1 MLKPK
6 TLHASTFHFYLE
18 RVSENWE
25 QSCLP
30 EAWTGSLG
38 TSRALPSGAL
48 LAWGPLCRPRVGCGK
63 GPGLWVQILV
73 LPQPWSANDLQNE
86 EKSPSTRGD
95 PRCRRAGES
104 RGCTGGPPSRRTLTW
119 STRGAWTRVP
129 GPGVLTGRSA
139 CGPPCS
145 CAWSRGRMG
154 YRRLPDG
161 NSAMPPS

>member
-63 GPGLWVQILV
+63 GPGLWVQIPV

-95 PRCRRAGES
+95 PHCRRAGDGREQGVHW
-104 RGCTGGPPSRRTLTW
+104 RAPLQKDPDLEHAGCLDP
-119 STRGAWTRVP
+119 GAWTGGAYGEKCLRAS
-129 GPGVLTGRSA
+129 LQL
-139 CGPPCS
+139 
-145 CAWSRGRMG
+145 RME
-154 YRRLPDG
+154 
-161 NSAMPPS
+161 